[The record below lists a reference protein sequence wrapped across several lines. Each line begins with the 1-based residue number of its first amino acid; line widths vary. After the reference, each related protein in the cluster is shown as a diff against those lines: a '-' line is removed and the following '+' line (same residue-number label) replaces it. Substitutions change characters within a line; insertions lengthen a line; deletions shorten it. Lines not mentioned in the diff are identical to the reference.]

1 MSEESQAEEFELSF
15 VYGVM
20 SSSPDANDFIDDMER
35 LIVDFVATSMLRC
48 AGDGSSE
55 TPQLL
60 QLRKREDGK
69 GGDEVTGVIRVRYH
83 EQLGLTTSTSKFVVR
98 LSLLNLCLSEL
109 VVVSNTSLFF

>member
-1 MSEESQAEEFELSF
+1 MPEESQAEFELSF

-20 SSSPDANDFIDDMER
+20 SSTPDANDFIDDLER
-35 LIVDFVATSMLRC
+35 LIIDFVATSMLRC

-69 GGDEVTGVIRVRYH
+69 GGDEVTGVIRVRYP
-83 EQLGLTTSTSKFVVR
+83 EQLGLTTSICKF
-98 LSLLNLCLSEL
+98 
-109 VVVSNTSLFF
+109 